1 MNEKT
6 NNSKNISTIKIHR
19 ETKKRLDHLKEHNRE
34 TYEQVL
40 RKILF
45 ILNLSKK
52 NPEKAQRI
60 FNKIDSA
67 IKRKEK
73 YTEVYSEKEE

>member
-1 MNEKT
+1 MKEIT
-6 NNSKNISTIKIHR
+6 TIKIHKG
-19 ETKKRLDHLKEHNRE
+19 TKTRLDRLKEHPRE

-40 RKILF
+40 RKVLF

-60 FNKIDSA
+60 FKKIDTV
-67 IKRKEK
+67 IKKKEK
-73 YTEVYSEKEE
+73 YTEVDEKED